1 MSGSRLRGTMPYMA
15 RLWEVGEMGLYA
27 GGTWDSWRCRSWR
40 IILISDDILDSSL
53 GTEQPGVSVENS
65 FCIPRLGRGGT
76 GRRCRSRCPR
86 AMMLCLLLVEV
97 FRELQTSTAT
107 ERSILPSL
115 FCHTQSSSAQ
125 FYVEPNW
132 DLEQGF
138 EKKLKLPWR
147 GEKIAMVSF
156 NLDQFSRPA
165 ACADRCSK
173 AG

>member
-1 MSGSRLRGTMPYMA
+1 
-15 RLWEVGEMGLYA
+15 
-27 GGTWDSWRCRSWR
+27 
-40 IILISDDILDSSL
+40 
-53 GTEQPGVSVENS
+53 
-65 FCIPRLGRGGT
+65 
-76 GRRCRSRCPR
+76 
-86 AMMLCLLLVEV
+86 MLCLLLVEV

-115 FCHTQSSSAQ
+115 SCHTQSSSAQ